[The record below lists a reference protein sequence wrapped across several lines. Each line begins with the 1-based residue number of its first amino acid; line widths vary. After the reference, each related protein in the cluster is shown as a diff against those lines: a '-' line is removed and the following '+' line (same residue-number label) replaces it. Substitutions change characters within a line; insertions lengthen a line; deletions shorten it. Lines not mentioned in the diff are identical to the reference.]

1 MSTPAAFCG
10 GGGGGGGRGR
20 GRRSSSV
27 VQFRVETP
35 FHLLSDLFLLPHTL
49 RF

>member
-10 GGGGGGGRGR
+10 GGGRG
-20 GRRSSSV
+20 SSSV